1 MNWLIRALSSS
12 IGKKFIL
19 GITGLLLCGF
29 LIVHLA
35 GNVLLFVGAEEYNH
49 YAHTL
54 HEQGMLLVVAE
65 IGLLLLFLAHVML
78 AVITS
83 KENQSARLQEYAKKE
98 TKQAQPIL
106 QFSPHNWMFVTGA
119 IVLAFVLLHLADF
132 RFEARNQ
139 GPPDEEPFD
148 KALRLLKDP
157 ITFGGY
163 IAGVLVLGLHLSHG
177 FSSAFQSLGLS
188 HPKYNKCIKVT
199 GKVFA
204 AAIAIGFAS
213 FPLWAVLFK
222 H

>member
-29 LIVHLA
+29 LVVHLA

-49 YAHTL
+49 YAHAL
-54 HEQGMLLVVAE
+54 HEQGALLVVAE
-65 IGLLLLFLAHVML
+65 IGLLLLFLAHMAL
-78 AVITS
+78 AVITTR
-83 KENQSARLQEYAKKE
+83 ENQAARSREYVRKE
-98 TKQAQPIL
+98 TKQGKELLA
-106 QFSPHNWMFVTGA
+106 FTPHNWMFVTGA

-132 RFEARNQ
+132 RFEARNH

-148 KALRLLKDP
+148 KAVRLLKDP

-188 HPKYNKCIKVT
+188 HPKYNKCIKIL
-199 GKVFA
+199 GRVFA
-204 AAIAIGFAS
+204 VTIAVGFAS